1 MAKTSVKASKKKRKK
16 KVAPYSV
23 KASKKS
29 KLKKRVP
36 PHCREVRVEIVGLGT
51 YFNVLSRLRKDGTFW
66 FRGNANLTWSL
77 TPSALR
83 FTKSL
88 LRSKALGLL
97 SDFKRFGEIKLKK
110 PPAPDDELKWVQIAQ
125 HNGLPTRLL
134 DWTGNAAVALYFACH
149 EAKDENGKLMDGAVF
164 VLNPIDLNK
173 AVDVKYDRILD
184 HNSDSELIKK
194 YLKLKGKR
202 NTNGLKTIAINP
214 IWNSERIMLQ
224 QGVFT
229 LHGSKLFTLNDKQAS
244 SLVYLRIKQ
253 KHKNDL
259 RRELER
265 VGINEMTLFPEAEH
279 TCSYLKW
286 REKLL

>member
-16 KVAPYSV
+16 KVVPYPA
-23 KASKKS
+23 KASKK
-29 KLKKRVP
+29 KRKKRVP
-36 PHCREVRVEIVGLGT
+36 PHCKEVPEEIEGLGT
-51 YFNVLSRLRKDGTFW
+51 YFDVLSSMLKEGVTFW
-66 FRGNANLTWSL
+66 FRGNANLTWPL

-83 FTKSL
+83 YTRPSL
-88 LRSKALGLL
+88 RNKALDLL

-149 EAKDENGKLMDGAVF
+149 KAKDKKGKLMDGAVYI
-164 VLNPIDLNK
+164 LNPIDLNK
-173 AVDVKYDRILD
+173 AVDAKYDRVLD
-184 HNSDSELIKK
+184 HNSHEELIKK
-194 YLKLKGKR
+194 YLKLEGEKDPD
-202 NTNGLKTIAINP
+202 GLRTIAINP